1 MLHPWGAQAETGRAN
16 AGDVITGRSS
26 KDDDDV
32 DVERR
37 WFREREGWLKKVDD
51 VYYTFLCISILH
63 FLFPESLPD
72 FHETA
77 GSCTIF

>member
-37 WFREREGWLKKVDD
+37 WFRERRLVEEG
-51 VYYTFLCISILH
+51 
-63 FLFPESLPD
+63 
-72 FHETA
+72 
-77 GSCTIF
+77 